1 MLKTLREAIFR
12 IRFIFHYITY
22 YYIKNEFIKDDLES
36 FNKGLFSNKHHH
48 SLAFILWKYPEFRN
62 LFYYRYKKHKILVS
76 FLSVIARPDNT
87 FRIGADY
94 LGKSPMFYHSFATIL
109 SCKHIGDNFIV
120 RNGTT
125 IGNKNFDKALR
136 PTIGD
141 NVDIGANSI
150 IIGDIKIGNNVIIGA
165 GSVVVKNIPSNCI
178 IAGNPAK
185 IIKYIQDETT
195 LRNE

>member
-87 FRIGADY
+87 FRIVADY
-94 LGKSPMFYHSFATIL
+94 LGKSPIFYHSFATIL
-109 SCKHIGDNFIV
+109 NAKSIGDNCII

-125 IGNKNFDKALR
+125 IGNKSDDNNER
-136 PTIGD
+136 PCIGN
-141 NVDIGANSI
+141 NVNIGANAV
-150 IIGDIKIGNNVIIGA
+150 IIGKIRVGDNVIIGA
-165 GSVVVKNIPSNCI
+165 GSIIVKDVPNNCI
-178 IAGNPAK
+178 VAGNPAK
-185 IIKYIQDETT
+185 IIKTKS
-195 LRNE
+195 L